1 MSRIG
6 QNPVEIPSG
15 VEVTI
20 TAEQLMAKGGKGT
33 LTVPMNDAVDV
44 TQEDGKVVVKP
55 RDESKRSQTMWGT
68 MRSLVNNAILGA
80 SQGFVKNLE
89 IRGVGYRAAVQGR
102 TLNLQLGYS
111 HDINYPIPEGIEVK
125 CERPTLIEIS
135 GANKQQ
141 VGQVASE
148 IRAFRKPEPFK
159 GKGVRYVDEHVRRK
173 VGKTGAK

>member
-6 QNPVEIPSG
+6 KNPVAIPGG

-20 TAEQLMAKGGKGT
+20 ADDLLTAKGGKGT
-33 LTVPMNDAVDV
+33 LTVPLHESVSV
-44 TQEDGKVVVKP
+44 SQEDGKVIVVP
-55 RDESKRSQTMWGT
+55 RDNSKRAQTMWGT
-68 MRSLVNNAILGA
+68 MRSLVNNAIVGA
-80 SQGFVKNLE
+80 SEGFTRRLE

-111 HDINYPIPEGIEVK
+111 HDINYPIPEGIEIK
-125 CERPTLIEIS
+125 CERPTLIEVA
-135 GANKQQ
+135 GAGKQQ

-159 GKGVRYVDEHVRRK
+159 GKGVRYADEYVRSK
-173 VGKTGAK
+173 EGKKK

>member
-6 QNPVEIPSG
+6 KNPVAIPGG

-20 TAEQLMAKGGKGT
+20 ANDLLTAKGGKGT
-33 LTVPMNDAVDV
+33 LTVPLH
-44 TQEDGKVVVKP
+44 ESISVVKEGGEVIVAP
-55 RDESKRSQTMWGT
+55 RDDSKRTITMWGT
-68 MRSLVNNAILGA
+68 VRSLVNNAVIGA
-80 SQGFVKNLE
+80 SEGFTRKLE

-111 HDINYPIPEGIEVK
+111 HDVIYPIPEGVEIK
-125 CERPTLIEIS
+125 CERPTLVEIS
-135 GANKQQ
+135 GASKQQ

-159 GKGVRYVDEHVRRK
+159 GKGVRYAEEYVRSK
-173 VGKTGAK
+173 EGKKK

>member
-6 QNPVEIPSG
+6 KNPVEIPSG

-20 TAEQLMAKGGKGT
+20 ANDLLTAKGGKGT
-33 LTVPMNDAVDV
+33 LTVPLHEAVSV
-44 TQEDGKVVVKP
+44 SQGDGKVVVAP
-55 RDESKRSQTMWGT
+55 RDESKRAQTMWGT
-68 MRSLVNNAILGA
+68 VRSLVNNAIVGA
-80 SQGFVKNLE
+80 SEGFVKRLE

-111 HDINYPIPEGIEVK
+111 HDIGYAIPEGIEIK
-125 CERPTLIEIS
+125 CERPTLIEVS
-135 GANKQQ
+135 GASKQQ

-159 GKGVRYVDEHVRRK
+159 GKGVRYADEYVRSK
-173 VGKTGAK
+173 EGKKK

>member
-6 QNPVEIPSG
+6 KNPVAIPGG

-20 TAEQLMAKGGKGT
+20 ANDLLTAKGGKGT
-33 LTVPMNDAVDV
+33 LTVPLHESVSV
-44 TQEDGKVVVKP
+44 SQEDGNVIVAP
-55 RDESKRSQTMWGT
+55 RDDSKRAQTMWGT
-68 MRSLVNNAILGA
+68 VRSLVNNAIVGA
-80 SQGFVKNLE
+80 SEGFTKRLE

-111 HDINYPIPEGIEVK
+111 HDVNYPIPEGIEIK
-125 CERPTLIEIS
+125 CERPTLIEVS
-135 GANKQQ
+135 GAGKQQ

-159 GKGVRYVDEHVRRK
+159 GKGVRYADEYVRSK
-173 VGKTGAK
+173 EGKKK

>member
-6 QNPVEIPSG
+6 KNPVAIPSG

-20 TAEQLMAKGGKGT
+20 ANDLLTAKGGKGT
-33 LTVPMNDAVDV
+33 LTVPLHELVSVSQD
-44 TQEDGKVVVKP
+44 DGNVIVAP
-55 RDESKRSQTMWGT
+55 RDGSKRAITVWGT
-68 MRSLVNNAILGA
+68 VRSLVNNAIVGA
-80 SQGFVKNLE
+80 SEGFTRKLE

-111 HDINYPIPEGIEVK
+111 HDVNYPIPEGIEIK
-125 CERPTLIEIS
+125 CERPTSVEIF
-135 GANKQQ
+135 GASKQQ

-159 GKGVRYVDEHVRRK
+159 GKGVRYADEYVRSK
-173 VGKTGAK
+173 EGKKK

>member
-6 QNPVEIPSG
+6 KHPVVVPTG

-20 TAEQLMAKGGKGT
+20 ANDVLTAKGGRGT
-33 LTVPMNDAVDV
+33 LTVPLNDSV
-44 TQEDGKVVVKP
+44 TVTHADGQVTVAP
-55 RDESKRSQTMWGT
+55 RDDSKRALTMWGT
-68 MRSLVNNAILGA
+68 VRSLVNNAVLGA
-80 SQGFVKNLE
+80 SQGFSRQLE

-111 HDINYPIPEGIEVK
+111 HDVNYPIPDGIEIK
-125 CERPTLIEIS
+125 CERPTLIEVS
-135 GANKQQ
+135 GASKQQ

-159 GKGVRYVDEHVRRK
+159 GKGVRYADEYVRSK
-173 VGKTGAK
+173 EGKKK